1 MVECRSAVAKAVI
14 ETYGGPKG
22 NLPLIADCRGNE
34 GSKNWPVGWALAMRD
49 FDRAAELLAENVAG
63 GLGSSEAGSEL
74 YLPDVLVYWTGLLRE
89 AKAAGKG
96 DLAAG
101 IAAMLRAQ
109 WALLALCALET
120 PRRKIL
126 LTTPE
131 GTEDLGSGDDR
142 YYTGLSVAIAGHR
155 YHPSVLGQ
163 PLLGELLTWALG
175 SEPAAGEPG
184 FPLSYRRA
192 IATAPGDPASYN
204 YLLSIGAL
212 IAGVSFGQP
221 VAATAFGLTDGD
233 RAAMRRLI
241 RGGDPAPVAAMLAGF
256 RLLGPLVFT
265 ITATGNGRLCRLEN
279 AVNGMK
285 PQIAAAAI
293 AADGT
298 YRAIV
303 ANSWN
308 RLQAGLAT
316 TREVDGQVEASVR
329 DRVCRFPALPGTE
342 VWRVRFAESA
352 VLTIAG
358 SAAAPG
364 ATTVVPGPQPT
375 PVASAAN
382 APPPTPVAAA
392 TSAPLTPVVASATSA
407 PPAPSPVV
415 PSQPPPEPTVPDLAA
430 IADTLAGLL
439 LARDQRGFRDGIVA
453 ELRRGPTRPLSA
465 IADDVATFGIN
476 PDQAQGPA
484 WLRAIR
490 LLRG

>member
-1 MVECRSAVAKAVI
+1 VVECRSAVAKAVI

-49 FDRAAELLAENVAG
+49 FDRAAELLAENVTG

-74 YLPDVLVYWTGLLRE
+74 YLPDVLVYWSGLLRE
-89 AKAAGKG
+89 ARAAGKG

-120 PRRKIL
+120 PRRKVL
-126 LTTPE
+126 LISPE
-131 GTEDLGSGDDR
+131 GSEDLGSGDDR

-155 YHPSVLGQ
+155 FHPSVLGQ

-192 IATAPGDPASYN
+192 IATAPGDSASYN
-204 YLLSIGAL
+204 YPLSIGAL
-212 IAGVSFGQP
+212 VAGVSFGQP
-221 VAATAFGLTDGD
+221 VAADAFGLTDGD
-233 RAAMRRLI
+233 RVALRRLI
-241 RGGDPAPVAAMLAGF
+241 RGGDPAPVVAMLAGF
-256 RLLGPLVFT
+256 RLLGPLVFV
-265 ITATGNGRLCRLEN
+265 ITATANGRLCRLEN
-279 AVNGMK
+279 AVNGLK

-293 AADGT
+293 TADGT
-298 YRAIV
+298 YRAMV
-303 ANSWN
+303 ANNWS

-316 TREVDGQVEASVR
+316 TREVDSQVEASVG

-352 VLTIAG
+352 VLTVAG
-358 SAAAPG
+358 GGAVPG

-375 PVASAAN
+375 PVVSAVTA
-382 APPPTPVAAA
+382 PPTPVVTAV
-392 TSAPLTPVVASATSA
+392 SAPPTPVVASATSA
-407 PPAPSPVV
+407 PPAPSPVD
-415 PSQPPPEPTVPDLAA
+415 SGQPPAEAAAPDLAA
-430 IADTLAGLL
+430 IADIIAGLM
-439 LARDQRGFRDGIVA
+439 LARSQRGFRDAIVA

-465 IADDVATFGIN
+465 IADDVASFGIN

>member
-1 MVECRSAVAKAVI
+1 LVECRSAVAKAVI

-22 NLPLIADCRGNE
+22 NLPLIADCRGNA

-49 FDRAAELLAENVAG
+49 FDRAAELLAEDVTG
-63 GLGSSEAGSEL
+63 GLDTSEAGSEL

-89 AKAAGKG
+89 AKAAGKS

-109 WALLALCALET
+109 WALLVLCALET
-120 PRRKIL
+120 PRRKVL

-131 GTEDLGSGDDR
+131 GTQDLGSGDDR

-175 SEPAAGEPG
+175 SEPAADEPG

-204 YLLSIGAL
+204 YLLSIGGL
-212 IAGVSFGQP
+212 VTGVSFGQP
-221 VAATAFGLTDGD
+221 VAAEAFGLRDAD

-256 RLLGPLVFT
+256 RLLGPLVFV
-265 ITATGNGRLCRLEN
+265 ITATADGRLCRLEN

-298 YRAIV
+298 YRAMV
-303 ANSWN
+303 ANNWS
-308 RLQAGLAT
+308 RLEAGLAT
-316 TREVDGQVEASVR
+316 TREVDGQVEASVG

-342 VWRVRFAESA
+342 IWRVRFAESA

-358 SAAAPG
+358 SGAVPG
-364 ATTVVPGPQPT
+364 PVTVVPGPQP
-375 PVASAAN
+375 
-382 APPPTPVAAA
+382 
-392 TSAPLTPVVASATSA
+392 
-407 PPAPSPVV
+407 SPVV
-415 PSQPPPEPTVPDLAA
+415 SPVIAPPVDSQVDAKTPPLEPTAPDLAA
-430 IADTLAGLL
+430 IADIIAGLL
-439 LARDQRGFRDGIVA
+439 VARDQKGFRDGIVA
-453 ELRRGPTRPLSA
+453 ELRRGPTRPLAA
-465 IADDVATFGIN
+465 IADDVASFGIN

-484 WLRAIR
+484 WLRAIS
-490 LLRG
+490 LLRGQP